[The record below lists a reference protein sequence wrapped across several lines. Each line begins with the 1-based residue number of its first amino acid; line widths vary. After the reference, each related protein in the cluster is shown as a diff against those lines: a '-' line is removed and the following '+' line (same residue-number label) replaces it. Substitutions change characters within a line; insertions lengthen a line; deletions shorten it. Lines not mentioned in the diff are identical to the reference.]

1 MKIIV
6 AFILF
11 TVSSAVSFAQTGASG
26 ANYARIKADLDVVRE
41 DQRRLYGMI
50 QETQKTLVAVNA
62 RLDRIEQRLGGL
74 SGEGADPA
82 AREQIA
88 ALRQAL
94 AAETQARKEAVD
106 RVVTLVTG
114 EIERLVAKINR
125 SAPSANTSS
134 DSDGDGAASQEWSGA
149 VQGEY
154 TVVSGDTL
162 STIAQAFG
170 ITTKKLMRA
179 NNLNDDIIRVGQK
192 LIIPEP

>member
-26 ANYARIKADLDVVRE
+26 ANYARLKADLDVVRE

-62 RLDRIEQRLGGL
+62 RLDRLEQRLGG
-74 SGEGADPA
+74 
-82 AREQIA
+82 
-88 ALRQAL
+88 
-94 AAETQARKEAVD
+94 
-106 RVVTLVTG
+106 LVTG

-134 DSDGDGAASQEWSGA
+134 DSAGDGAASREWSGA

-170 ITTKKLMRA
+170 ITTKKLMQA
-179 NNLNDDIIRVGQK
+179 NSLKDDIIRVGQK